1 MNDYVLLIIS
11 IFANLSGATMKKTLT
26 TRYENTALSQQI
38 INAVTSLVSAL
49 ALLALA
55 GSLKASLFTILL
67 ALTFGIVTAL
77 QTITFLQALDYGPF
91 SYTSVIISLSM
102 LIPTLSGAMFW
113 NENISPIQIVG
124 ILLMV
129 GCFILSV
136 NFSGEQK
143 KASLKWLL
151 LCMVN
156 FILTGAIGIM
166 QKVHQSSAYR
176 DELDVFLI
184 IAFLVSFIYSAANWG
199 ILSVKHRGQKKPADS
214 KPSVLGRLPF
224 LLMVGSGVCFAA
236 NNKLNLYLSGVM
248 DSALFFPLVNGVG
261 LILTSLAAFIL
272 FRERLTRRQWVGLA
286 LGIVAVIC
294 LCNPFG

>member
-1 MNDYVLLIIS
+1 MNNYLLLGIS
-11 IFANLSGATMKKTLT
+11 ILANLGGASMKKFLT
-26 TRYENTALSQQI
+26 KRYENTVSSQQI
-38 INAVTSLVSAL
+38 INAVTSLVSA
-49 ALLALA
+49 
-55 GSLKASLFTILL
+55 GSLLILADGLNASLFTVLL
-67 ALTFGIVTAL
+67 ALVFGIVTAL
-77 QTITFLQALDYGPF
+77 QTITFLQALEYGPF

-102 LIPTLSGAMFW
+102 LIPTLSGAIFW
-113 NENISPIQIVG
+113 DETIAPVQIVG

-136 NFSGEQK
+136 NVIGEQK

-151 LCMVN
+151 LCLTN

-176 DELDVFLI
+176 NERDMFLI
-184 IAFLVSFIYSAANWG
+184 LAFLVSFVYSAASWG
-199 ILSVKHRGQKKPADS
+199 ILAVKNRGQEKSTDC
-214 KPSVLGRLPF
+214 KPSVIGILPV
-224 LLMVGSGVCFAA
+224 LLMIGSGICFAA

-261 LILTSLAAFIL
+261 LILTSLAAFIF
-272 FRERLTRRQWVGLA
+272 FRERLNRRQWVGLA
-286 LGIVAVIC
+286 MGIVAVLC

>member
-1 MNDYVLLIIS
+1 MSDYALLIIS
-11 IFANLSGATMKKTLT
+11 VFANLGGAVMKKFLT
-26 TRYENTALSQQI
+26 NRYENNAASQQLY
-38 INAVTSLVSAL
+38 NAVTCLVSAL

-55 GSLKASLFTILL
+55 GSMEASPFTVLL
-67 ALTFGIVTAL
+67 ALAFGIVTAL
-77 QTITFLQALDYGPF
+77 QAITFLQAMEYGPF
-91 SYTSVIISLSM
+91 SYTSVIVTLSM
-102 LIPTLSGAMFW
+102 LIPTLSGAIFW
-113 NENISPIQIVG
+113 DESIYPIQIVG

-136 NFSGEQK
+136 NFGGEQK

-151 LCMVN
+151 FCMIAFVC
-156 FILTGAIGIM
+156 TGAIGIM
-166 QKVHQSSAYR
+166 QKVHQSSAHK
-176 DELDVFLI
+176 DELDAFLV
-184 IAFLVSFIYSAANWG
+184 IAFLFSFVYSSASWG
-199 ILSVKHRGQKKPADS
+199 ILTVKNRGRKKEES
-214 KPSVLGRLPF
+214 TRPSILGWTPL
-224 LLMVGSGVCFAA
+224 LLMVLSGGCIAA

-272 FRERLTRRQWVGLA
+272 FRERLTKRQWVGLA